1 LRVGLYI
8 DAQKREELV
17 FCQEPALT
25 AISDINATVAFIHSL
40 PAIQKMKR
48 YLIALA
54 LILTTLSLSAQNLQ
68 QEIQTVYNFSPQ
80 KLTDKE
86 MQEKS
91 IILDD
96 FWKKVKSDTTMY
108 LPLLRNELESN
119 AHVPFFYFDG
129 SSLLLSIDAN
139 NYHKH
144 LAAKAI
150 SKCDIN
156 DINRRSY
163 VGILNKLSNDG
174 FDVTNA
180 AVKILSDSS
189 YSFFIPQHVFT
200 FNQGYCL
207 SYCLLP
213 LEPSLYIDT
222 LIQIFN
228 TIENISAKKSI
239 ITTLW
244 FAHTCKGD
252 ELLKKVS
259 EDSELNFEV
268 RDYAKRIL
276 SYKSIPKDYA
286 KIAKRFSDK
295 EIDEIRKRALRRFS
309 DEAISELDVTT
320 KIYRNKRTCR

>member
-1 LRVGLYI
+1 
-8 DAQKREELV
+8 
-17 FCQEPALT
+17 
-25 AISDINATVAFIHSL
+25 
-40 PAIQKMKR
+40 MKR
-48 YLIALA
+48 HLITIVV
-54 LILTTLSLSAQNLQ
+54 ILTTFSLSAQNLQ
-68 QEIQTVYNFSPQ
+68 QEIQSVYNFSPQ

-91 IILDD
+91 IMLDD
-96 FWKKVKSDTTMY
+96 FWKKVKSDTTKY

-156 DINRRSY
+156 DINRRAY
-163 VGILNKLSNDG
+163 VGILNKLANDG

-213 LEPSLYIDT
+213 LDPSIYIDT
-222 LIQIFN
+222 LITLFKYID
-228 TIENISAKKSI
+228 NISVKKSI

-252 ELLKKVS
+252 ELLKHVS
-259 EDSELNFEV
+259 EDSKVNLEV
-268 RDYAKRIL
+268 RGYAKRIL
-276 SYKSIPKDYA
+276 SYNSIPKDYA
-286 KIAKRFSDK
+286 KIAKKISDK
-295 EIDEIRKRALRRFS
+295 EIDEIRKSALRRFS

-320 KIYRNKRTCR
+320 KIYRKKRTCR